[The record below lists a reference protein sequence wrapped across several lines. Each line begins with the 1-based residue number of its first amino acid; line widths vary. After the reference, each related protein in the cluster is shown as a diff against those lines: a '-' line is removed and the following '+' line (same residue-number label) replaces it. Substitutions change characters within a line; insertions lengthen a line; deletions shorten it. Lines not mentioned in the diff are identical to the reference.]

1 MLSDAKLQLK
11 ELSSKQQALI
21 EELEPQ
27 SESKLLEFYVRLIP
41 RVLEAQRCSVFI
53 HDPAN
58 GKVWLKTGTGV
69 TERGIEVS
77 VKDSIVGNVIA
88 SGKSVIAIDL
98 VSRDGV
104 HKAID
109 TTTGFTTQN
118 ILCVPIHSQDRTKIA
133 GAIQVLNK
141 KSGRQF
147 NEEDQAFLEEAAAH
161 FQSAVESI
169 FLTQEAVGMSRNLI
183 ATASRAIFVSFVAAG
198 ASIFVAVLFSV
209 YGGLPLMFAN

>member
-11 ELSSKQQALI
+11 ELSSKQQALF

-27 SESKLLEFYVRLIP
+27 RESKLLEFYVRLIP

-88 SGKSVIAIDL
+88 SGKPVIAIDL

-104 HKAID
+104 HRAID

-133 GAIQVLNK
+133 GAIEVLNK

-147 NEEDQAFLEEAAAH
+147 NEEDQAFLEEVAAH

-169 FLTQEAVGMSRNLI
+169 FLTQQAVGMSRKLVD
-183 ATASRAIFVSFVAAG
+183 TASNAIIAAVVVTGG
-198 ASIFVAVLFSV
+198 AGVFMFSLI
-209 YGGLPLMFAN
+209 YMALASRLE